1 MTMST
6 TIHDYLVAGAGTD
19 RNPIVASP
27 PANDCARILLVDDE
41 PKLLSSLQ
49 ELLKDSGHHI
59 STAASGA
66 EVLAQLSETAFDLIL
81 LDLRLPDMHGHDI
94 MDYITTHEIDVS
106 VIVLSG
112 ETSIN
117 AAIGALKRGAYGYLR
132 KPYAYEELF
141 KTIDNALQKRKLQV
155 DNRHISWQ
163 LQCSEK
169 LYRSLVNSSPDIIY
183 ILDSNDHF
191 TFINERV
198 EQSLGFRPN
207 ELIGQHYSCIVDE
220 QDRARAHMLFKTHRA
235 AEHGAQNVELTF
247 KCGNETEPA
256 VRIFDNTLL
265 SVDFHNDTPDVPD
278 DAAQTEKYWGTY
290 GVARDITEKKRID
303 QLVSY
308 QAYHDIL
315 TGLPNRALFKDRLE
329 LALTQAHRNKT
340 ELALGFFDL
349 DRFKLIND
357 THGHIKGDELL
368 QEVAVRL
375 KQRLRQAD
383 TLARMGGDE
392 FTVIIPG
399 LRNRHDATRLI
410 DKFLDCLRQPFLL
423 DGHEIRVS
431 ASIGIAIFP
440 SDGENMGDLLRHAD
454 IAMYQAKAAGR
465 NTMRFFDPEMQ
476 AKVMARTVLEE
487 EMRES
492 LKQGDFVLH
501 YQPQAGKHGNIT
513 GVEALVRWQ
522 HPQRGLIP
530 PMDFIPLAEETGLI
544 LPLGQWALETACA
557 RLAIW
562 MKRPETAGL
571 TMAVNVSARQFRHA
585 DFVSQ
590 VIAVLDETGA
600 NPKTLKLELTESL
613 LLDDVE
619 NTISKMT
626 ALKAKGV
633 GFSLDDFGVGYS
645 SLSYLKRLPLDQLKI
660 DQSFVRD
667 VLTDAND
674 ATIAHTIVT
683 LGRTLG
689 LAVIA
694 EGVETAAQQDFLSS
708 HGCDAYQGYFFS
720 RPLPAEQLEAFI
732 LERE

>member
-1 MTMST
+1 MTMLPA
-6 TIHDYLVAGAGTD
+6 HDYLTAGLNAG
-19 RNPIVASP
+19 RPEAPAALPGLSP
-27 PANDCARILLVDDE
+27 RLLLVDDE
-41 PKLLSSLQ
+41 PRLLSSLH
-49 ELLKDSGHHI
+49 ELLKDSGFQI
-59 STAASGA
+59 STATTGA
-66 EVLAQLSETAFDLIL
+66 EALAHLSQTAFDVVL

-94 MDYITTHEIDVS
+94 MDYIVAHEIDIS

-112 ETSIN
+112 EPGIN
-117 AAIGALKRGAYGYLR
+117 AVIGALKRGAYGYLR
-132 KPYAYEELF
+132 KPYPHEELF
-141 KTIDNALQKRKLQV
+141 KTIDNALQKRKLQAE
-155 DNRHISWQ
+155 NHHISWQ

-169 LYRSLVNSSPDIIY
+169 LYRSLVNSSPDVIY
-183 ILDSNDHF
+183 ILDSNGNF
-191 TFINERV
+191 TFVNDRA
-198 EQSLGFRPN
+198 QHALGFSPD
-207 ELIGQHYSCIVDE
+207 ELIGQHYTSIVDE
-220 QDRARAHMLFKTHRA
+220 ADRARAHMLFKTHRA
-235 AEHGAQNVELTF
+235 AEHGAQNVELGF
-247 KCGNETEPA
+247 RCAAGVEPA
-256 VRIFDNTLL
+256 ARIFDNTLL
-265 SVDFHNDTPDVPD
+265 SVAFHNDLPHALGAP
-278 DAAQTEKYWGTY
+278 ASTEQCWGTY
-290 GVARDITEKKRID
+290 GVARDITERKRID
-303 QLVSY
+303 QLVSF

-329 LALTQAHRNKT
+329 LALAQAGRNKT

-375 KQRLRQAD
+375 KQRLRQTD

-392 FTVIIPG
+392 FTVIIPD
-399 LRNRHDATRLI
+399 LRNRHDATKLI
-410 DKFLDCLRQPFLL
+410 DKFMDCLREPFLI
-423 DGHEIRVS
+423 DGQEVRVS
-431 ASIGIAIFP
+431 ASIGVAVFP
-440 SDGENMGDLLRHAD
+440 GDGKNISDLLRHAD

-476 AKVMARTVLEE
+476 AKVMARAELEQE
-487 EMRES
+487 IRIS
-492 LKQGDFVLH
+492 LSQKHFVLH
-501 YQPQAGKHGNIT
+501 YQPQAGKHGDIT

-522 HPQRGLIP
+522 HPKRGLVP
-530 PMDFIPLAEETGLI
+530 PMEFIPLAEETGLI
-544 LPLGQWALETACA
+544 IPLGQWILQTACE
-557 RLAIW
+557 RLALW
-562 MKRPETAGL
+562 MKQPETAGL

-590 VIAVLDETGA
+590 VLGVLTDTGA
-600 NPKTLKLELTESL
+600 NPERLKLELTESL

-619 NTISKMT
+619 NTIAKMT
-626 ALKAKGV
+626 ALKARGV

-694 EGVETAAQQDFLSS
+694 EGVETEAQQDFLSN
-708 HGCDAYQGYFFS
+708 HGCDAYQGYLFS
-720 RPLPAEQLEAFI
+720 RPLSAEQLEQFI
-732 LERE
+732 QAHA

>member
-1 MTMST
+1 MITS
-6 TIHDYLVAGAGTD
+6 IAQDYLTGGAERREVAVSSQAD
-19 RNPIVASP
+19 ARP
-27 PANDCARILLVDDE
+27 RILLVDDE
-41 PKLLSSLQ
+41 PRLLSSLHA
-49 ELLKDSGHHI
+49 LLQDSDYQL
-59 STAASGA
+59 STATTGA
-66 EVLAQLSETAFDLIL
+66 EVLAHLSQTAFDLVL

-94 MDYITTHEIDVS
+94 MDHILAHEIDIS

-112 ETSIN
+112 EPGIN
-117 AAIGALKRGAYGYLR
+117 AVIGALKRGAYGYLR
-132 KPYAYEELF
+132 KPYAHEELF
-141 KTIDNALQKRKLQV
+141 KTIDNALQKRKLQSE
-155 DNRHISWQ
+155 NQKISWQ

-169 LYRSLVNSSPDIIY
+169 LYRSLVNSSPDVIY
-183 ILDSNDHF
+183 ILDSNGNF
-191 TFINERV
+191 TFVNERIQ
-198 EQSLGFRPN
+198 QSLGYRPD
-207 ELIGQHYSCIVDE
+207 ELIGQHYSAIVDE
-220 QDRARAHMLFKTHRA
+220 SDRARANMLFKTHRA

-247 KCGNETEPA
+247 RCAKGVEPA
-256 VRIFDNTLL
+256 VRIFENTLL
-265 SVDFHNDTPDVPD
+265 SVAFHNDQPHELGG
-278 DAAQTEKYWGTY
+278 AARTEQFWGTY
-290 GVARDITEKKRID
+290 GVARDITERKRID
-303 QLVSY
+303 QLVSF

-329 LALTQAHRNKT
+329 LALAQANRNKT

-368 QEVAVRL
+368 QEVASRL
-375 KQRLRQAD
+375 KQRLRQTD

-392 FTVIIPG
+392 FTVIIPE
-399 LRNRHDATRLI
+399 LRNRHDATKLI
-410 DKFLDCLRQPFLL
+410 DKFMECLREPFLL
-423 DGHEIRVS
+423 AGHEVRVS
-431 ASIGIAIFP
+431 ASIGVAVYP
-440 SDGENMGDLLRHAD
+440 SDGTNMNDLLRHAD

-476 AKVMARTVLEE
+476 AKVIARAELEQE
-487 EMRES
+487 IRAS
-492 LKQGDFVLH
+492 LSQNHFVLH
-501 YQPQAGKHGNIT
+501 YQPQAGKNGDIT

-522 HPQRGLIP
+522 HPTRGMVP

-544 LPLGQWALETACA
+544 IPLGQWILHTACV

-562 MKRPETAGL
+562 MKQPATAAL
-571 TMAVNVSARQFRHA
+571 TMAVNVSARQFRHP
-585 DFVSQ
+585 DFVEQ
-590 VIAVLDETGA
+590 VLGVLAETGA
-600 NPKTLKLELTESL
+600 NPKRLKIELTESL

-619 NTISKMT
+619 NTITKMT
-626 ALKAKGV
+626 ALKAKGI

-694 EGVETAAQQDFLSS
+694 EGVETEAQQDFLSN
-708 HGCDAYQGYFFS
+708 HGCDAYQGYLFS
-720 RPLPAEQLEAFI
+720 RPLSAEQLEAFI
-732 LERE
+732 LAKA